1 MIKVTTKN
9 GLDLFI
15 MLCDDVDPNKGGY
28 YCEVYLDGEFQC
40 IACKDNY
47 TKLNLRP
54 GEYDV
59 LLLSAP
65 AM

>member
-1 MIKVTTKN
+1 MERVNLKI
-9 GLDLFI
+9 L
-15 MLCDDVDPNKGGY
+15 PNIH
-28 YCEVYLDGEFQC
+28 CEVYLDGEFQC